1 MASRI
6 PIPGEIEKRIRHI
19 LMSSSPRN
27 RALFLFALNTGFRV
41 SELGRITVEHV
52 WDGKQVRDEITLAP
66 SELKGG
72 RNLIRR
78 RMMRSRIVPL
88 NAEAKSAIETYL
100 RFRTATGSVDPRSIL
115 FWNPR
120 TGRGL
125 SRWQVT
131 AIVKSLVRS
140 AGVSATNRYG
150 SHSLRKSF
158 CHRVYRTSGNDIN
171 LTRAIMGHTS
181 IATTQRYLEI
191 ETDAIRRAILAMG
204 SESSKTMAA

>member
-6 PIPGEIEKRIRHI
+6 PIPGEIEKRIRQ
-19 LMSSSPRN
+19 LLTSSSPRN
-27 RALFLFALNTGFRV
+27 RALVLFALNTGFRV
-41 SELGRITVEHV
+41 SELGRITIDHV
-52 WDGKQVRDEITLAP
+52 WDGTQVRDEISLAP

-78 RMMRSRIVPL
+78 RMMRSRVVPL
-88 NAEAKSAIETYL
+88 NAEAKSAIEMYL
-100 RFRTATGSVDPRSIL
+100 HFRAATGSIDPRSVL

-140 AGVSATNRYG
+140 AGVSATDRYG

-191 ETDAIRRAILAMG
+191 EIDAIRRTILAMG
-204 SESSKTMAA
+204 SKFSKNITA